1 MDIVPTYVAPT
12 AGAGCCSICRSGHK
26 EPPRPRKLD
35 QGRKLSEG
43 AASVAETCSART
55 TAIILPREHTEDGG
69 REKMQS
75 KEFHGHSTCG
85 GAFPEQERRTRAQ
98 RRAGSLLLFA

>member
-12 AGAGCCSICRSGHK
+12 AGAGCCCICRSGHK
-26 EPPRPRKLD
+26 APPRPRQSLSARKLD

-55 TAIILPREHTEDGG
+55 TAVE
-69 REKMQS
+69 Q
-75 KEFHGHSTCG
+75 KECAT
-85 GAFPEQERRTRAQ
+85 A
-98 RRAGSLLLFA
+98 RAGGDIFQCFQEDAQS

>member
-55 TAIILPREHTEDGG
+55 TAIILPREPQVAEDGK
-69 REKMQS
+69 RCSPKRS
-75 KEFHGHSTCG
+75 FTVTLVV
-85 GAFPEQERRTRAQ
+85 A
-98 RRAGSLLLFA
+98 RAGSLLLFA